1 MQYDILK
8 NINLRWTC
16 IFDLIDL
23 KQNTMTAEK
32 LAAEISWLLM
42 CSSDIEK
49 WELPIITTSQG
60 QVLFNS
66 IVEVQKEWKNNS
78 MYFLFSS
85 LQHFNFTIVWFS
97 LFIAGEF
104 IQDTFKTVHCENE
117 TIVYSL
123 PK

>member
-1 MQYDILK
+1 
-8 NINLRWTC
+8 
-16 IFDLIDL
+16 
-23 KQNTMTAEK
+23 
-32 LAAEISWLLM
+32 M
-42 CSSDIEK
+42 CFSDIEK
-49 WELPIITTSQG
+49 WELPIITTAQG

-85 LQHFNFTIVWFS
+85 LEHFNFTIVWFS

-104 IQDTFKTVHCENE
+104 IWDTFKTVHCENE